1 MKKIIFVR
9 HGKAE
14 EEASDLSDFERS
26 LTTGGKKIAVR
37 MARLFAD
44 KEKAPGTFITSPAF
58 RAIET
63 ALIFAGES
71 NIAFDKILIDS
82 NLYFRTNLDRLL
94 DILNSLDENIQS
106 VTIFG
111 HNPSFSDMADS
122 LSRNGCDFI
131 PKTGIA
137 CLSFEVDSW
146 SGVRSG
152 TGKVEYLMKPE
163 KLL

>member
-14 EEASDLSDFERS
+14 EEASGLSDFERS
-26 LTTGGKKIAVR
+26 LTNGGKRIAVK
-37 MARLFAD
+37 MARIFAN

-63 ALIFAGES
+63 ALIFAGETKT
-71 NIAFDKILIDS
+71 AYDKIIIDN
-82 NLYFRTNLDRLL
+82 NLYFKTNLERLL
-94 DILNSLDENIQS
+94 DILNGLDENIQS
-106 VTIFG
+106 VTLFG
-111 HNPSFSDMADS
+111 HNPSFSDMPDS
-122 LSRNGCDFI
+122 LSSEGCDFI

-137 CLSFEVDSW
+137 CLTFDTDSW
-146 SGVRSG
+146 SEVRKKSG
-152 TGKVEYLMKPE
+152 KLEYLMNPD